1 MKKSYFSL
9 LFFILIAGNI
19 FSQEKSYEDEELDS
33 IVGLSWEL
41 WQQYKY
47 KECIEQS
54 MYLIFESEKTN
65 NYYYSY
71 QGHTLLGYSYED
83 LQDTIRAL
91 KHYNY
96 VLEFAEKMGNDTL
109 VLNSYNN
116 LGNIYSE
123 NKNTVQKGIDYYNK
137 IINLAKEKGI
147 VEEILTPTIN
157 IAWTYLDNKE
167 YDQAWKYLEEAVNSY
182 SVIKAEDK
190 DNSTTAQ
197 LDVLLGRYYIGVGQT
212 PKAKQYFESA
222 IKIVERDSLFLIGVD
237 VYEHYSKLLYS
248 QGDFKKA
255 YDTRA
260 KYDKFKSKIFQKER
274 LEQIQVASA
283 KFDVGEYQRDLEVAR
298 KEQLYKDGLIEK
310 SQERMY
316 VMIIASI
323 VLIVIIILVY
333 RINLSRRTLIN
344 ELSEKNLELI
354 AAKEEAERL
363 TILKTKFFSTIS
375 HELRTPLY
383 GVIGLTSILM
393 DDESLKKHEEDLKS
407 LKFSADYL
415 LALINDVLQMNKME
429 SNLLD
434 LEPMPFNLNE
444 LMQSIVKSFEF
455 TRLQNKNTIHLE
467 LCQEAN
473 SNLIGDKVRL
483 SQVLMNLVGNAMKFT
498 ERGDIWIKTKLME
511 ATEKTSK
518 IYFEIKDS
526 GTGISKNNQEL
537 IFEEFSQLKSD
548 NYNYQG
554 TGLGLPI
561 VKKLLG
567 LFNSNINLKSK
578 EGEGSEFS
586 FTIEFENADMAKT
599 DISTTL
605 QNEDI
610 DLDSILYRGSKRIL
624 VVDDNRINQ
633 VVTRRILE
641 QQQFVVDICDNGLDA
656 IEKVKQ
662 HNYELVLMDVNM
674 PGISGLEA
682 TQRIRQYNQQI
693 PIIALT
699 AMEVDEIREEIY
711 KSGLNDII
719 VKPYDTARFYQV
731 IYKNLPTE
739 ILS

>member
-9 LFFILIAGNI
+9 LFIILIAGNS
-19 FSQEKSYEDEELDS
+19 FSQEKSHEDAFLDS
-33 IVGLSWEL
+33 LDIISTRYLEK
-41 WQQYKY
+41 YNY
-47 KECIEQS
+47 KEALENS
-54 MYLIFESEKTN
+54 MDLVEEAKKRKN
-65 NYYYSY
+65 DYYSY
-71 QGHTLLGYSYED
+71 RGHSLLGFCYED
-83 LQDTIRAL
+83 QNDTLRAL
-91 KHYNY
+91 KHYNS
-96 VLEFAEKMGNDTL
+96 VLDYAQKLDSVGYLMFA
-109 VLNSYNN
+109 YNN

-123 NKNTVQKGIDYYNK
+123 NPKTIQKGIDYYHK
-137 IINLAKEKGI
+137 NLDIAKERNI
-147 VEEILTPTIN
+147 PEQIIIARLN
-157 IAWTYLDNKE
+157 IAWTYIDNEDYDNAWIYLSKGLEMVSILDN
-167 YDQAWKYLEEAVNSY
+167 DAHLSQLNYLA
-182 SVIKAEDK
+182 
-190 DNSTTAQ
+190 
-197 LDVLLGRYYIGVGQT
+197 GRYYM
-212 PKAKQYFESA
+212 AKDDLDRASEYF
-222 IKIVERDSLFLIGVD
+222 IKSIAIVESENLFLIGGD
-237 VYEHYSKLLYS
+237 TYSEYSKLLFK
-248 QGDFKKA
+248 QGEFESA
-255 YDTRA
+255 YNALERS
-260 KYDKFKSKIFQKER
+260 KEFYDKIYQKEK
-274 LEQIQVASA
+274 LEEIQVASA
-283 KFDVGEYQRDLEVAR
+283 KFDVGEYQKDLEIAR
-298 KEQLYKDGLIEK
+298 KEQLYKDEVIQK
-310 SQERMY
+310 SRERMY
-316 VMIIASI
+316 VMIIASV

-498 ERGDIWIKTKLME
+498 ERGDIWIKTKLIE

-518 IYFEIKDS
+518 IYFEIKDN

-537 IFEEFSQLKSD
+537 IFEEFSQLQSD

-567 LFNSNINLKSK
+567 LFNSKINLKSK

-599 DISTTL
+599 DIATTL
-605 QNEDI
+605 QNKDI

-662 HNYELVLMDVNM
+662 HTYELVLMDVNM

-682 TQRIRQYNQQI
+682 TQRIRQYNQHI

-731 IYKNLPTE
+731 IYKNLPSE
-739 ILS
+739 ILG